1 MKRIDCHISVSKH
14 VQSAKIV
21 FGNMLLPIPE
31 VEQAF
36 IKIHKFLP
44 NTKRVWKKV
53 ASNNKLRQY
62 FYHSGANL
70 FSSSSAEKTKNILF
84 FGTDNFSLQTLKL
97 LNKYASH
104 NKSVDGGSK
113 TVGNETNRLRIGR
126 VAVCTSQMKHL
137 VQPVK
142 LYAEQNNIEVYPWPL
157 DSTIV
162 KNEGFDIGV
171 VSSFG
176 HMIPKKIINAFPQ
189 GMINVHASLL
199 PRWRG
204 ASPIT
209 HAIMAG
215 DSKTGISIMEIKPHH
230 FDIGKVLAKQSIDIG
245 CDQTKE
251 ELTNILATIGAE
263 LMVRVLQD
271 LESYRASSISQSEEG
286 ITYAPCINKSF
297 YNIDWNSSSS
307 RDVYN
312 QSRALSGSGKLY
324 STWEKTGVNVM
335 FENCLKPDIVDS
347 FIYKLN
353 EIDYRPGEVKY
364 HKTKLKDSTRLQEQ
378 SKFQRFI
385 CIKCKTGWAVFQN
398 FYYGTNKKLSAVDFF
413 NGYIS
418 KQKTEKHF
426 FTNKIT

>member
-1 MKRIDCHISVSKH
+1 MKIISHIFALKH

-21 FGNMLLPIPE
+21 FENMLLPISE
-31 VEQAF
+31 VEQTL
-36 IKIHKFLP
+36 IKIHQFLP
-44 NTKRVWKKV
+44 ITKRVWKKV
-53 ASNNKLRQY
+53 TSNNNLQPK
-62 FYHSGANL
+62 FYCSSANL
-70 FSSSSAEKTKNILF
+70 FSTSAAEETKNILF

-97 LNKYASH
+97 LNKCVSH

-113 TVGNETNRLRIGR
+113 TVGTETNSLRIGR
-126 VAVCTSQMKHL
+126 FAVCTSQMKHL

-142 LYAEQNNIEVYPWPL
+142 LYAEENNLEVYPWPL
-157 DSTIV
+157 DPTIV

-230 FDIGKVLAKQSIDIG
+230 FDIGKVLAIQSIDIG

-251 ELTNILATIGAE
+251 ELTDILAIIGAE

-271 LESYRASSISQSEEG
+271 LESYRASSLSQSEEG

-312 QSRALSGSGKLY
+312 QSRALSGTGKLY
-324 STWEKTGVNVM
+324 STWEKTGVTVM
-335 FENCLKPDIVDS
+335 FENCLNPDIVDS
-347 FIYKLN
+347 FIYILD
-353 EIDYRPGEVKY
+353 EMDYRPGEVKY
-364 HKTKLKDSTRLQEQ
+364 HKTKLKDSNRVQEQ

-418 KQKTEKHF
+418 KNRTERHL